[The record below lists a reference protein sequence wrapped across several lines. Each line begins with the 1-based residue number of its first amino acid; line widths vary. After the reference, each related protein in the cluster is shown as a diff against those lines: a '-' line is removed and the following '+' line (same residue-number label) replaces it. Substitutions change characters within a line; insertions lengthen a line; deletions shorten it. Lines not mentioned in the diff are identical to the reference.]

1 MIVLC
6 RNSFCVFGSIIY
18 NIKRITMSFVVGN
31 WDMHI
36 HGRVTSC
43 QLLKELSR
51 YLFLAVVSILF
62 KENYMDNDC

>member
-1 MIVLC
+1 MV
-6 RNSFCVFGSIIY
+6 VFVSGKDWEVKAAEELGDE
-18 NIKRITMSFVVGN
+18 NE
-31 WDMHI
+31 